1 MLPSVSGLIEN
12 GRLECDRVI
21 HPYCYVRR
29 KTISLKAPQKQ
40 HGQIENPIFLEFWI
54 KEIKEYFFCAEKS
67 QKKAQLLHQAS
78 ILVHTALKTFLI
90 GSL

>member
-21 HPYCYVRR
+21 HPYCYVQR

-67 QKKAQLLHQAS
+67 PKSPTAS
-78 ILVHTALKTFLI
+78 SSFHFSSY
-90 GSL
+90 G